1 MHQKG
6 TTPPGSLLQAMSV
19 PFLTQQHS
27 QAFLSTGPGKIL
39 VCSDNR
45 GLVLKLPPTLLS
57 VPTPAAQ
64 VWIWKIRRGQLI
76 NILWDITTNSI
87 PSLWVEGPAGGTPY
101 ISAVHSWW
109 GRDGVSALS
118 SW

>member
-6 TTPPGSLLQAMSV
+6 TTTPGSLLQAMSV

-27 QAFLSTGPGKIL
+27 QAFLFTVPGKTL
-39 VCSDNR
+39 VCSDNW

-57 VPTPAAQ
+57 VPTPAVQ
-64 VWIWKIRRGQLI
+64 VWIWEIRRGQLI

-101 ISAVHSWW
+101 SPPVH
-109 GRDGVSALS
+109 G
-118 SW
+118 